1 MKKLHL
7 LALVIALCATAQ
19 AQWTTVTASHIY
31 GGASAVQSGNNL
43 LSAGTITFQGTD
55 NTGKLIGYQVG
66 GIGQQVNWPF
76 ICQIT
81 TGAIAANCKVPDTT
95 QTNPVDICLSITIKN
110 SNGQVLVGGSPNSG
124 YQCAQPFGATWNF
137 DTFIPY
143 AAGWPLASFRIAT
156 IGTAGIAQAPNC
168 LSQGSGYYPQS
179 LDSSGNWI
187 CTPVSVT
194 AGVQSFNGRTG
205 PVTLI
210 GTDIPNNAANTSGNA
225 GLAPSMSMARR
236 WCQRKALNW
245 QRHRRIRQQRRL
257 QSRR

>member
-1 MKKLHL
+1 
-7 LALVIALCATAQ
+7 
-19 AQWTTVTASHIY
+19 
-31 GGASAVQSGNNL
+31 
-43 LSAGTITFQGTD
+43 
-55 NTGKLIGYQVG
+55 
-66 GIGQQVNWPF
+66 
-76 ICQIT
+76 
-81 TGAIAANCKVPDTT
+81 VPDTT

-194 AGVQSFNGRTG
+194 ACVQSFN
-205 PVTLI
+205 
-210 GTDIPNNAANTSGNA
+210 
-225 GLAPSMSMARR
+225 
-236 WCQRKALNW
+236 
-245 QRHRRIRQQRRL
+245 
-257 QSRR
+257 